1 MRVTHSKFTKTT
13 QIFFLNG
20 RGGAGAPVL
29 DRPLNGSGKVNELMF
44 NKGGHCGVL
53 DRVAA

>member
-1 MRVTHSKFTKTT
+1 MLRTRNLLKTT
-13 QIFFLNG
+13 QFFLKLG
-20 RGGAGAPVL
+20 VGAGAPVL

-44 NKGGHCGVL
+44 NKGGHCDVL